1 MIDDENCQVAGRKS
15 LMLCV
20 VSFSAHWYSSELS
33 TYAHPVR
40 MSGLTNELPSDL
52 PLTRAASELCRGTG
66 HRLRLC
72 KRHQR
77 VRGAG
82 QAGRRP
88 WHRVL
93 RPLQRCAHMAAEV
106 PCGKPCWDWTC
117 PWMSTRCLRAV
128 SACASIARTHCCRG
142 PNTPAPKSPKA
153 MRAACLPNGRL
164 DKRCQLSSSRRC
176 APSALQRPRR
186 LRGAA
191 GHKERDGDVGTGV

>member
-128 SACASIARTHCCRG
+128 SACAQHRSH
-142 PNTPAPKSPKA
+142 P
-153 MRAACLPNGRL
+153 L
-164 DKRCQLSSSRRC
+164 
-176 APSALQRPRR
+176 LQRPEHARPKEPKSHARSVFTQRPARQTLPAELITSLRTECPSTPAQASWCCRAQGARR
-186 LRGAA
+186 
-191 GHKERDGDVGTGV
+191 